1 MPLRQAF
8 PSLESWQGAKAL
20 ERILKPIPAALGFRV
35 KSGWAMAVLLVGPP
49 QAPRLVKCQAVLL
62 SDPKIPQSKQPC
74 HAALDLPEK
83 EGKTLTKK
91 LRRIVAG
98 AAKMS
103 VHELLKQASQQGHAV
118 VGAGL
123 VVGSLVDPATL
134 HNQHIRAHGLEG
146 QLFRTVLED
155 ALCAEEIPCQVLL
168 EKTAYLTASAALRN
182 SPTDTKR
189 MIAGLGERH
198 EGSWRAEEKLA
209 ALAAWMALRAGA
221 KKAV

>member
-1 MPLRQAF
+1 
-8 PSLESWQGAKAL
+8 L
-20 ERILKPIPAALGFRV
+20 ERIRKAIPAALGFRV
-35 KSGWAMAVLLVGPP
+35 KSGWATAVLLVGPLK
-49 QAPRLVKCQAVLL
+49 APRVVKCQAVLL
-62 SDPKIPQSKQPC
+62 SDPEIPQSKQPC
-74 HAALDLPEK
+74 HGALRLPEK
-83 EGKTLTKK
+83 EGQTLTKK

-98 AAKMS
+98 AAKKS
-103 VHELLKQASQQGHAV
+103 VHELLKQASNEDHAV

-134 HNQHIRAHGLEG
+134 HNEHIRAHGLEG

-155 ALCAEEIPCQVLL
+155 ALSEQGIPCQVLL
-168 EKTAYLTASAALRN
+168 EKSAYITASAALRK
-182 SPTDTKR
+182 SPTDTKQ
-189 MIAGLGERH
+189 MIAGFGELQ